1 MPLPEPIY
9 NPKPNL
15 GGTNAALGAKLSDT
29 NFQGK
34 AITSAAS
41 VIPAIPRDPIE
52 TLIKGLTTATALL
65 QVGTYKILWGGL
77 RQNNNDSLG
86 GQALNFL
93 QSGVFNIL
101 DTINSLDLCNI
112 LSFITTVTNGKPAP
126 RSTNP
131 TPAQKALYFVQD
143 QAKLTQDTIDRY
155 LALPN
160 QLVKSYV
167 GTEPQVITQQQAIND
182 YGLPAN
188 QTLVQGSDVQKFNV
202 YNLLQNLKDLLS
214 TLTPNTPNSLFTA
227 EDSILLSEVAGLGGA
242 QNFIDDFIGYIEQY
256 SDYRNIPNDDLQ
268 KLLKKINDVRSVCVT
283 IQVLDFRSGLAL
295 AANFLGIDIRAQIQ
309 KLSNLIDPTRLL
321 PAIKQI
327 SQQIDSFARSARRL
341 YNIISQLQFVIKVA
355 LLLIKIFKFVQ
366 AFFLGNPLPNL
377 FTWSGLQEAFS
388 TAKAAANNKS
398 NQVIKRLEQVNGLLS
413 VVLNFARYL
422 IANADELLIRLRTL
436 ILQLEAC
443 ESTKDSAVLEDLRA
457 SAANLQQVREQL
469 ATYVANHD
477 GKTNPNSALF
487 GKYDI
492 RVVDEEVTDL
502 AIPNKRRRGIALDQS
517 GAIVAQSDLT
527 FATNTSIII
536 EEVKVKLI
544 SLGLVASS
552 YSSLNASDLSVIATS
567 LSYLEND
574 TVISEDFSFDDLLTE
589 NIDPPDGS
597 DENQGLGLNAFINN
611 LKGGRKLRKR
621 VRAAMENASTKFQN
635 QLAQDKVDGATILN
649 TSNIA
654 SNVGTGDEPVTGS
667 VDQVQQKALKK

>member
-1 MPLPEPIY
+1 
-9 NPKPNL
+9 
-15 GGTNAALGAKLSDT
+15 
-29 NFQGK
+29 
-34 AITSAAS
+34 
-41 VIPAIPRDPIE
+41 
-52 TLIKGLTTATALL
+52 
-65 QVGTYKILWGGL
+65 
-77 RQNNNDSLG
+77 
-86 GQALNFL
+86 
-93 QSGVFNIL
+93 
-101 DTINSLDLCNI
+101 
-112 LSFITTVTNGKPAP
+112 
-126 RSTNP
+126 
-131 TPAQKALYFVQD
+131 
-143 QAKLTQDTIDRY
+143 
-155 LALPN
+155 
-160 QLVKSYV
+160 
-167 GTEPQVITQQQAIND
+167 
-182 YGLPAN
+182 
-188 QTLVQGSDVQKFNV
+188 
-202 YNLLQNLKDLLS
+202 
-214 TLTPNTPNSLFTA
+214 
-227 EDSILLSEVAGLGGA
+227 
-242 QNFIDDFIGYIEQY
+242 
-256 SDYRNIPNDDLQ
+256 
-268 KLLKKINDVRSVCVT
+268 
-283 IQVLDFRSGLAL
+283 
-295 AANFLGIDIRAQIQ
+295 
-309 KLSNLIDPTRLL
+309 
-321 PAIKQI
+321 
-327 SQQIDSFARSARRL
+327 
-341 YNIISQLQFVIKVA
+341 
-355 LLLIKIFKFVQ
+355 
-366 AFFLGNPLPNL
+366 
-377 FTWSGLQEAFS
+377 
-388 TAKAAANNKS
+388 
-398 NQVIKRLEQVNGLLS
+398 LS